1 MKMLSVV
8 FSFLLLLSQVGVA
21 KSSEITLKNG
31 DIIVFL
37 GDSITY
43 GHKNRKTTFDPTG
56 YVTQV
61 GNSIK
66 AAHPDWDV
74 KVINAGVSGNKVT
87 DLQKRLQT
95 SVLDKKPTI
104 VFIYVGI
111 NDVWHWTMGKII
123 KAGGKGTTKEEFEAG
138 LKDVIGRTKATGAQV
153 VLATPSTIGEK
164 TDGSNPQDKMLDEY
178 SNISR
183 KVAADEK
190 VPLVDMR
197 KAFLNYLKSHNPEN
211 KGKGILTVDGVHPQL
226 EGDKLIAT
234 EMLKVLG
241 IPLVEPSVVPPEKK

>member
-1 MKMLSVV
+1 MKMLSIILSSV
-8 FSFLLLLSQVGVA
+8 FLLSQVGAV
-21 KSSEITLKNG
+21 KSAEIALKNG
-31 DIIVFL
+31 DTIVFL

-43 GHKNRKTTFDPTG
+43 GHKNRKVHDDPTG

-104 VFIYVGI
+104 VFVYVGI
-111 NDVWHWTMGKII
+111 NDVWHWTMARMGN
-123 KAGGKGTTKEEFEAG
+123 KGTTKEEFKAG
-138 LKDVIGRTKATGAQV
+138 LKDIINRTKAAGAQV

-164 TDGSNPQDKMLDEY
+164 ANGSNPNDKMLDEY
-178 SNISR
+178 SDISR
-183 KVAADEK
+183 RVAAEEK

-197 KAFLNYLKSHNPEN
+197 KAFFDYLKTHNPEN
-211 KGKGILTVDGVHPQL
+211 KSKGILTADGVHPIL
-226 EGDKLIAT
+226 EGDKLIAM

-241 IPLVEPSVVPPEKK
+241 VPLIEPSAVPAKK